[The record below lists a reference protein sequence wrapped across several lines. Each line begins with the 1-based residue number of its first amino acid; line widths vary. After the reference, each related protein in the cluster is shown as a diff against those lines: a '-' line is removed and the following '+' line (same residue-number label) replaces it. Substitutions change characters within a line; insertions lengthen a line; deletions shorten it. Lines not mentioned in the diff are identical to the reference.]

1 MREDSV
7 HDSVLRRIWS
17 AKARSGR
24 PCTWSRLCA
33 RSAVPLAMLF
43 IVLVA
48 PTPALAQ
55 EEAVVGEE
63 GLDVRAL
70 INAGGI
76 IGFLIIGLSVAMVAL
91 IVEHLL
97 SIRHNALMPP
107 GLAEELHK
115 QIASQ
120 QYAEADKLCRREP
133 SFLAYVVASGLQDV
147 GLGYSAVEKAMEDAS
162 QEQAARLYR
171 KIEYLSVI
179 AAIAPMLG
187 LMGTVWGMI
196 LAFGEFAQKANPQVA
211 EFAPGISRALVTTLL
226 GLCVAVPALASFF
239 LFRNRI
245 DEMVAEASLKAE
257 AILSPYKRSLG
268 DPKVPDGSATRP
280 SRASSRVQPPPVA
293 REREAKS

>member
-1 MREDSV
+1 MT
-7 HDSVLRRIWS
+7 
-17 AKARSGR
+17 ARLTHLLLLLALWLAW
-24 PCTWSRLCA
+24 P
-33 RSAVPLAMLF
+33 SAV
-43 IVLVA
+43 
-48 PTPALAQ
+48 LAQ
-55 EEAVVGEE
+55 DGALVGDE

-70 INAGGI
+70 INAGGT

-97 SIRHNALMPP
+97 SIRRRALMPP
-107 GLAEELHK
+107 SLAEDLHK
-115 QIASQ
+115 LIAAG
-120 QYAEADKLCRREP
+120 QYAQAEKVCREQP
-133 SFLAYVVASGLQDV
+133 SFLSYVVASGLQDI

-179 AAIAPMLG
+179 GAIAPMLG

-196 LAFGEFAQKANPQVA
+196 LAFSEFAQKANPQVA

-245 DEMVAEASLKAE
+245 DEMVAEIALKAE
-257 AILSPYKRSLG
+257 AILSPYKRSTA
-268 DPKVPDGSATRP
+268 GSRTAETPPPSAATPGRRTTRP
-280 SRASSRVQPPPVA
+280 AVPPIVSE
-293 REREAKS
+293 RERGS